1 MSKDYRQMA
10 FKYMKIAML
19 YNENHNQIPLWR
31 LLKMRKLNNTIG
43 EIIVKQKSRKDE
55 NKTA

>member
-10 FKYMKIAML
+10 VKYMKITML